1 MSSNTTGSQNTAIG
15 YYALGNNT
23 TGSNNSAL
31 GRNTQT
37 GNFSGSVI
45 LGRDATATGNN
56 QFVAGSVA
64 YPSGA
69 VTAEVNASTQVWNVI
84 INGVAQKILLA

>member
-69 VTAEVNASTQVWNVI
+69 VSTATAVQTKTWDVI